1 MTMSAITRRTALL
14 ALSAGAV
21 STFALAG
28 CGLSERPYAEQRR
41 WPLLVPRPASLPPHA
56 GGKIILVRDVTAG
69 PGLESDGLQSLQ
81 ADGSL
86 ATAAYERWAV
96 PPAQGVSD
104 GLRVWLAQ
112 SGKFAGVIA
121 EGSRGLA
128 DIALEGELTV
138 LWVNLTTRTALATM
152 AITAIDLRRP
162 GRPILLQTTLSGT
175 SALGGLEPAAQVQAQ
190 LAALAALFSSIEAAL
205 PG

>member
-1 MTMSAITRRTALL
+1 MTIPTITRRMALL

-21 STFALAG
+21 SG
-28 CGLSERPYAEQRR
+28 CGLSERPYTEQRR
-41 WPLLVPRPASLPPHA
+41 WPLLVARPTALPLRP
-56 GGKIILVRDVTAG
+56 GGTTMLVRDVTSG
-69 PGLESDGLQSLQ
+69 PGLEGDGLQSLK

-86 ATAAYERWAV
+86 ASAFYERWAV

-104 GLRVWLAQ
+104 SLRVWLAQ

-121 EGSRGLA
+121 EGSRAMA
-128 DIALEGELTV
+128 DFALEGELTV
-138 LWVNLTTRTALATM
+138 LWVNLATHTAQATM
-152 AITAIDLRRP
+152 AITAIDLRRA

-175 SALGGLEPAAQVQAQ
+175 AALGGLDTAAQVQAQ
-190 LAALAALFSSIEAAL
+190 QAALAALFSAIEAAL

>member
-1 MTMSAITRRTALL
+1 MTISAITRRTALL
-14 ALSAGAV
+14 ALSAGAL
-21 STFALAG
+21 SG

-41 WPLLVPRPASLPPHA
+41 WPLLVRRPDSLPQRP
-56 GGKIILVRDVTAG
+56 GGKIILVRDVAAG
-69 PGLESDGLQSLQ
+69 PGLESDGLQSLR

-86 ATAAYERWAV
+86 ASAAYERWAV

-104 GLRVWLAQ
+104 DLRMWLAQ

-121 EGSRGLA
+121 EGSRGMA

-138 LWVNLTTRTALATM
+138 LWVNLATRTALATM
-152 AITAIDLRRP
+152 AITTIDLRRP
-162 GRPILLQTTLSGT
+162 GRPILLQATLSGT
-175 SALGGLEPAAQVQAQ
+175 AALGGLEPAAQVQAQ
-190 LAALAALFSSIEAAL
+190 LAALAALFSAIEAAL

>member
-1 MTMSAITRRTALL
+1 MTIPAITRRTVLL
-14 ALSAGAV
+14 ALSAGTL
-21 STFALAG
+21 SG

-41 WPLLVPRPASLPPHA
+41 WPLLVPSPASLPPRA
-56 GGKIILVRDVTAG
+56 GGKIILVRDIAAG
-69 PGLESDGLQSLQ
+69 PGLEGDGLQSLK

-86 ATAAYERWAV
+86 ATAFYERWAV

-112 SGKFAGVIA
+112 SGKFGGVIA
-121 EGSRGLA
+121 EGSRGMA

-138 LWVNLTTRTALATM
+138 LWVNLTTHTALATM

-162 GRPILLQTTLSGT
+162 GRPILLQTTLNG
-175 SALGGLEPAAQVQAQ
+175 AAPLGGLDPAAQVQAQ
-190 LAALAALFSSIEAAL
+190 LAALAALFAAIETAL

>member
-1 MTMSAITRRTALL
+1 MTIPTITRRMALL

-21 STFALAG
+21 SG
-28 CGLSERPYAEQRR
+28 CGLSERPYTEQRR
-41 WPLLVPRPASLPPHA
+41 WPLLVARPTALPLRP
-56 GGKIILVRDVTAG
+56 GGKTMLVRDVTSG
-69 PGLESDGLQSLQ
+69 PGLEGDGLQSLK

-86 ATAAYERWAV
+86 ASAFYERWAV

-104 GLRVWLAQ
+104 SLRVWLAQ

-121 EGSRGLA
+121 EGSRAMA
-128 DIALEGELTV
+128 DFALEGELTV
-138 LWVNLTTRTALATM
+138 LWVNLATHTAQATM
-152 AITAIDLRRP
+152 AITAIDLRRA

-175 SALGGLEPAAQVQAQ
+175 AALGGLDTAAQVQAQ
-190 LAALAALFSSIEAAL
+190 QAALAALFSAIEAAL